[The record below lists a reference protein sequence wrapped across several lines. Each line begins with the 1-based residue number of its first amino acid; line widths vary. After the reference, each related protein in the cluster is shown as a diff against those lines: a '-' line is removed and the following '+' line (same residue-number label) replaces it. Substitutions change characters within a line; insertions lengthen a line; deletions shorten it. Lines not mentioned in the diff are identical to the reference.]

1 MIKFNLN
8 PLEATAVLLY
18 LGRTVMYNNSD
29 WSDIYS
35 NLSKAHRIW
44 GMVEKVVGK
53 TVEPTKAHEMMNKAL
68 VHAVILYGREIWVVT
83 DEIMSLLEV
92 FHHSIDRWI
101 TGMTVRKGDGG
112 ECEWD
117 SVDTALETTG
127 IWPIRDYI
135 RRRKATISEYLVR
148 IQIYIFFTGAE
159 WMKGFSRFLMWWD
172 QNDGPKHTESD
183 VE

>member
-1 MIKFNLN
+1 MVIKFNLN

-68 VHAVILYGREIWVVT
+68 VHAVILYGR
-83 DEIMSLLEV
+83 
-92 FHHSIDRWI
+92 
-101 TGMTVRKGDGG
+101 
-112 ECEWD
+112 
-117 SVDTALETTG
+117 
-127 IWPIRDYI
+127 
-135 RRRKATISEYLVR
+135 
-148 IQIYIFFTGAE
+148 
-159 WMKGFSRFLMWWD
+159 
-172 QNDGPKHTESD
+172 
-183 VE
+183 